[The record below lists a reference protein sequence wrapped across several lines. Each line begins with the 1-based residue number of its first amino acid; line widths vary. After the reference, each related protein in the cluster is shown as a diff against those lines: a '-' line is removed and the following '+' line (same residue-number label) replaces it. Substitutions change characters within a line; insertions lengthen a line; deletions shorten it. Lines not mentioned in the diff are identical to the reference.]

1 MAHFNFEK
9 MLNEAIKLDGPLQNG
24 PKFRYERKPM
34 EKKGSE
40 SSLGTEL
47 FHIKYCFH
55 VSIVMN
61 LFERHTMYLGIHFYR
76 SVNITYIRHFISYIN
91 LI

>member
-1 MAHFNFEK
+1 MEYYQLLSLGDWSQLAKNEIYFCFGFFFLEKSVKMAHFNFEK

-40 SSLGTEL
+40 SSLGTES
-47 FHIKYCFH
+47 FHN
-55 VSIVMN
+55 IV
-61 LFERHTMYLGIHFYR
+61 FASASF
-76 SVNITYIRHFISYIN
+76 
-91 LI
+91 

>member
-47 FHIKYCFH
+47 FHNNVFMSASLWI
-55 VSIVMN
+55 
-61 LFERHTMYLGIHFYR
+61 YLKDIQC
-76 SVNITYIRHFISYIN
+76 I
-91 LI
+91 

>member
-47 FHIKYCFH
+47 FHN
-55 VSIVMN
+55 IVFM
-61 LFERHTMYLGIHFYR
+61 LASLWIYLKDMQCI
-76 SVNITYIRHFISYIN
+76 
-91 LI
+91 